1 MRIVFSTCRPEDAE
15 HIAHTLV
22 SEKLAASVNIVPGV
36 RTVLRWK
43 GEVSRQDE
51 VLLVM
56 RTRDDLVFQLERR
69 YLELNRW
76 RYPEVAAVELAEWN
90 TEYEAWVRQS
100 TGPEKG

>member
-1 MRIVFSTCRPEDAE
+1 
-15 HIAHTLV
+15 
-22 SEKLAASVNIVPGV
+22 PGV
-36 RTVLRWK
+36 RTVVRWK
-43 GEVSRQDE
+43 GEVTHQDE

-56 RTRDDLVFQLERR
+56 RTRDDMVFQLERR

-76 RYPEVAAVELAEWN
+76 RHPEVAAVELAEWN